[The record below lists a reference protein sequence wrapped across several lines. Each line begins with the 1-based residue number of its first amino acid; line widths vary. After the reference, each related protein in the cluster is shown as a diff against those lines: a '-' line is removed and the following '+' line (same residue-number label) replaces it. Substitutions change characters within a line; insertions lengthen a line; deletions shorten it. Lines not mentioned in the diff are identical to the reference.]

1 MISPVLYHWIV
12 HILLVE
18 IAETWVEHVEI
29 VEIVEDLRLDRA
41 GLSTKV
47 DWWVMR
53 IQPYYITIQNKI
65 STQQKLDGLDCC
77 MPLRIYVY
85 IFKNSLFGAV

>member
-1 MISPVLYHWIV
+1 MMSSVLYHWIV

-41 GLSTKV
+41 GLSTNV
-47 DWWVMR
+47 DWWFMR
-53 IQPYYITIQNKI
+53 IQPYNHPKQNIYPTKTRWI
-65 STQQKLDGLDCC
+65 GL
-77 MPLRIYVY
+77 LYALKNIRIY
-85 IFKNSLFGAV
+85 F